1 LKIFS
6 IDRLHAQKLYESI
19 PEQHRPPLNTTNTG
33 STVTFTIPGTTQKSL
48 GSTIIPI
55 ILTDATTGSKFC
67 IKLYALVMENLLM
80 GMFIEQGGIN
90 FIETTRWGRGTVTY
104 DMKFGNGHKAQ
115 VVYELID

>member
-67 IKLYALVMENLLM
+67 IKLYALVMENRLM
-80 GMFIEQGGIN
+80 GMFIGQGGIN
-90 FIETTRWGRGTVTY
+90 FIEATQWGRATVTY